1 MNLPPSSP
9 KLDRLGITFGLVVS
23 VVLSSS
29 LVIAG
34 LKAGITPGVSPLV
47 ILFAWGAFT
56 KKVASGGG
64 TRFLNLAQVAGSSGM
79 AVTAGV
85 IFTAPAVQIL
95 YRNKGLEVPPVDVLS
110 LIILSMAGAL
120 IGFGF
125 VGLTTRKFLSD
136 PSLPAPE
143 AHACETMIEA
153 AAADPTKRPNLPK
166 SLYLGMLAG
175 VIVPLLVKMHFIKG
189 ALATKVLRRD
199 QEFQFALPLD
209 VMVIGIGVL
218 LTLGTGLLVF
228 AGAALRYFGEFFL
241 TGSMTEAGTVMTA
254 KEIEF
259 FMRWVGGGA
268 MGVAVIW
275 SLLRFVQAKT
285 GGNHDDDPRGILEV
299 SPGTKA
305 FLKGSIAVGMAIL
318 FVWLVGKEGFGLY
331 SISMSGA
338 ILACAMVMVGLGAIL
353 SLQIGSSA
361 SPVSGT
367 VFVTILV
374 LSLAAL
380 ALGHDQIEDT
390 LILTPLL
397 VGACVA
403 VCTANDSSQDY
414 KTLQLCGVRVQDGFI
429 AQFMGLIL
437 GAIAVPIALY
447 IADSAYELGSPQ
459 LKAPQ
464 ATMFASVFEAV
475 LIDKSVPLKP
485 ISIGALIGVF
495 AVILEVI
502 GQKRKLIL
510 PAMAFAVGIYL
521 PPAMGVAILVGSLI
535 RFAAEG
541 KRKRQRGESILTAAG
556 LITGSALLELILGV
570 MIIAGFSEK
579 SLEFGLE
586 ASGKL
591 LENGDP
597 EMVPWIDGGILTAGT
612 VAGFLLI
619 GALVYFN
626 SRGAKARE

>member
-1 MNLPPSSP
+1 MNQSPSS
-9 KLDRLGITFGLVVS
+9 KLDRLGITFGILVS

-47 ILFAWGAFT
+47 ILFAWGAFA

-95 YRNKGLEVPPVDVLS
+95 YKNKGLEVPPVDVVS
-110 LIILSMAGAL
+110 LIILSLAGAL

-125 VGLTTRKFLSD
+125 VGLTTKKFLSD
-136 PSLPAPE
+136 KSLPAPE

-153 AAADPTKRPNLPK
+153 AAADPTKRPNLFT
-166 SLYLGMLAG
+166 SLYLGMLMG
-175 VIVPLLVKMHFIKG
+175 VVVPLLVKMHLIRG
-189 ALATKVLRRD
+189 AVATTAKRRGED
-199 QEFQFALPLD
+199 FEFALPLD

-228 AGAALRYFGEFFL
+228 AGAAIRYFGEYWM
-241 TGSMTEAGTVMTA
+241 TGTVTEAGTVMTTD
-254 KEIEF
+254 EINF

-268 MGVAVIW
+268 MGVAVLW
-275 SLLRFVQAKT
+275 SLLRFFQART
-285 GGNHDDDPRGILEV
+285 SDDHDADPQGLLVLSDGIR
-299 SPGTKA
+299 K
-305 FLKGSIAVGMAIL
+305 FLKGSIVIGMAIL
-318 FVWLVGKEGFGLY
+318 MIWLIGKEGIGAY
-331 SISMSGA
+331 SLSMSGA

-390 LILTPLL
+390 LVLTPLL

-414 KTLQLCGVRVQDGFI
+414 KTLELCGVKVQDGFI
-429 AQFMGLIL
+429 AQFIGLLL
-437 GAIAVPIALY
+437 GAVTVPLALY
-447 IADSAYELGSPQ
+447 VAHEAYTLGSDE
-459 LKAPQ
+459 LAAPQ
-464 ATMFASVFEAV
+464 ATMFAGVFEAV
-475 LIDKSVPLKP
+475 LIDKSLPLVP
-485 ISIGALIGVF
+485 ITIGAAIGLA
-495 AVILEVI
+495 AVVLEVV
-502 GQKRKLIL
+502 GAKRRLIL
-510 PAMAFAVGIYL
+510 PAMALAVGIYL

-541 KRKRQRGESILTAAG
+541 KGKRQRGESILTAAG
-556 LITGSALLELILGV
+556 LITGSALLELVLGV
-570 MIIAGFSEK
+570 MIIFGFQEA
-579 SLEFGLE
+579 GLE
-586 ASGKL
+586 LGANPAVWGTL
-591 LENGDP
+591 L
-597 EMVPWIDGGILTAGT
+597 
-612 VAGFLLI
+612 GFVVI
-619 GALVYFN
+619 GVVIFVN
-626 SRGAKARE
+626 SRGAARRP

>member
-1 MNLPPSSP
+1 MNQPP
-9 KLDRLGITFGLVVS
+9 KQLDRLGISFGVIVS

-47 ILFAWGAFT
+47 ILFAWGAFA

-64 TRFLNLAQVAGSSGM
+64 TRFLNLAQVAGSAGM
-79 AVTAGV
+79 AITAGV

-95 YRNKGLEVPPVDVLS
+95 YRNKGLEVPPVDVVS
-110 LIILSMAGAL
+110 LIILSLAGAL

-136 PSLPAPE
+136 KSLPAPE
-143 AHACETMIEA
+143 AHACETMIQA
-153 AAADPTKRPNLPK
+153 AAADPTKRPRLGS
-166 SLYLGMLAG
+166 SLYLGMLLG
-175 VIVPLLVKMHFIKG
+175 VVVPLLAKMHLIKG
-189 ALATKVLRRD
+189 ALATSVRRRGQD
-199 QEFQFALPLD
+199 FEFALPLD

-228 AGAALRYFGEFFL
+228 AGAAVRYIGEFYI
-241 TGSMTEAGTVMTA
+241 TGTVTEAGTVMTPN
-254 KEIEF
+254 EINF

-268 MGVAVIW
+268 MGVAVLW
-275 SLLRFVQAKT
+275 SLLRFFQART
-285 GGNHDDDPRGILEV
+285 SDDHEADPLGLLEI
-299 SPGTKA
+299 SPGIKA
-305 FLKGSIAVGMAIL
+305 FLRGSIFVGMLIL
-318 FVWLVGKEGFGLY
+318 LAWLISKEGFGAY
-331 SISMSGA
+331 TFSMSGA
-338 ILACAMVMVGLGAIL
+338 ILLCAMVMVGLGAIL

-414 KTLQLCGVRVQDGFI
+414 KTLELCGVRVQDGLI
-429 AQFMGLIL
+429 AQFIGLML
-437 GAIAVPIALY
+437 GAVAVPLALY
-447 IADSAYELGSPQ
+447 VAHGAYELGSEE
-459 LKAPQ
+459 LAAPQ
-464 ATMFASVFEAV
+464 ATMFAGVFEAV
-475 LIDKSVPLKP
+475 LIDKSLPLKP
-485 ISIGALIGVF
+485 IGIGALIGAM
-495 AVILEVI
+495 AVVLEVV
-502 GQKRKLIL
+502 GAKRGLVL

-521 PPAMGVAILVGSLI
+521 PPAMGIAILVGSII
-535 RFAAEG
+535 RFVAEG
-541 KRKRQRGESILTAAG
+541 KGKRQRGESILTAAG

-570 MIIAGFSEK
+570 MIIFGFNEGA
-579 SLEFGLE
+579 LEFGNL
-586 ASGKL
+586 SSDVML
-591 LENGDP
+591 
-597 EMVPWIDGGILTAGT
+597 AGT
-612 VAGFLLI
+612 LLGFI
-619 GALVYFN
+619 VVGALVFKN
-626 SRGAKARE
+626 SRGAQPRTD